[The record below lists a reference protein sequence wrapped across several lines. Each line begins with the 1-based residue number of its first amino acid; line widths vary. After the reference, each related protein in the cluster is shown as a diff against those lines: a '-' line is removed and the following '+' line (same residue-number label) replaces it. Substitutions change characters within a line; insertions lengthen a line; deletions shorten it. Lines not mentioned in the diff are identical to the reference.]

1 MKNPFVRRTRLDGR
15 YNLNR
20 AEAPLGALLKQ
31 TGVRVPAPIV
41 SVSVGSAGMTRT
53 GLWYRK
59 MAALGCIDRVQ
70 SLVVY
75 DCNSTGVRAWLNS
88 AQQYGLEDIS
98 ITPKYLPLS
107 EGFLRQPDDYLPHA
121 GPIERDM
128 ERIVDDMENLAS
140 RAWSRPQVIL
150 EWIGFGGHAKLSY
163 LLHELV
169 VERFPGAQVLPI
181 YCLPSERVLEAN
193 IRDYRLWEEAEKVVG
208 YGPCLITD
216 NRAAANLAL
225 LDERVAIGLAAVE
238 SSFKFRSDGGTLAE
252 VVSTFSLSGA
262 RWLSLDTM
270 EMSFPVASGVRG
282 RMTAH
287 GDQEWTRGAVAQQ
300 IKEVIWRIAK
310 PQNNEHHT
318 GFFRNGDTTA
328 EQRIFVVL
336 PFHNELVSEI
346 RDDVQDQLQ
355 REDFRLVYPGTAIHF
370 GSGDA
375 RWLERTDCTFG
386 HIVKLTG
393 LPAEPMPMS
402 LTRVLTADNNFRGR
416 QRQFQTRGE
425 LLLEELKAAPAP
437 EPEPA
442 MAVAHRNGS
451 ESASATAAPA
461 ADDDVSSAA
470 LF

>member
-15 YNLNR
+15 YNLDPS
-20 AEAPLGALLKQ
+20 EAPLGALLSQ

-41 SVSVGSAGMTRT
+41 SVSVGSAGMART

-75 DCNSTGVRAWLNS
+75 DCNATGVRAWLNS
-88 AQQYGLEDIS
+88 AQQHGLENIS

-107 EGFLRQPDDYLPHA
+107 EGFLRQPDDYRPHA

-163 LLHELV
+163 YLHELV
-169 VERFPGAQVLPI
+169 VERFPSAQVLPI

-193 IRDYRLWEEAEKVVG
+193 IRDYGLWEEAERIVG
-208 YGPCLITD
+208 DGPCLITD

-225 LDERVAIGLAAVE
+225 LDERIAVGLAAVE
-238 SSFKFRSDGGTLAE
+238 SSFRFRSDGGTLAE
-252 VVSTFSLSGA
+252 VVSTFGLSGA
-262 RWLSLDTM
+262 RWLSLDCM
-270 EMSFPVASGVRG
+270 EMPFPVASGVRG
-282 RMTAH
+282 RMTAR
-287 GDQEWTRGAVAQQ
+287 GDLEWTLSAVGQH
-300 IKEVIWRIAK
+300 IKEVIWRIAQ

-318 GFFRNGDTTA
+318 GFFRNADTGA
-328 EQRIFVVL
+328 EQRVFVVL
-336 PFHNELVSEI
+336 PFHNELVAQI

-386 HIVKLTG
+386 HIAKFTG
-393 LPAEPMPMS
+393 LPAEPMPLS
-402 LTRVLTADNNFRGR
+402 LTRVLTDDNNFRGR
-416 QRQFQTRGE
+416 QRRSQTRGE
-425 LLLEELKAAPAP
+425 LMLEEMKARP
-437 EPEPA
+437 EPEPEPT
-442 MAVAHRNGS
+442 MAAAHRNGS
-451 ESASATAAPA
+451 ESAPATETPA
-461 ADDDVSSAA
+461 ADDDGRPAV
-470 LF
+470 LL